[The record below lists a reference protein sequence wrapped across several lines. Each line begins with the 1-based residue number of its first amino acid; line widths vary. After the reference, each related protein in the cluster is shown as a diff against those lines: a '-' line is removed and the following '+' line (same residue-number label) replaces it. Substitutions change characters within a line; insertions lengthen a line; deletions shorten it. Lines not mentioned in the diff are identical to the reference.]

1 MVNLRQLF
9 RYVRPYWRQ
18 MVVATVALLISSSIV
33 LALPWAISQLVDSVF
48 TNGDAQLLNQ
58 IALGLLLLFVVQG
71 IFYFVEA
78 YFLSKVGQRVVADLR
93 LDLHRRLLSLP
104 AFFFDNR
111 RVGELV
117 SRVTNDVTL
126 VQTVL
131 TDAPVAFLRQIV
143 TFVGALALMIAM
155 NWQLTLF
162 VAVLIPPL
170 TLFAIFF
177 GRRIERLSTQVQD
190 RLADS
195 TTVLE
200 ESLSGIRVIKS
211 FGREPFEQA
220 RFGERVEQ
228 TFATAMQRVRL
239 RAIFIPLITFFSF
252 GAVTAVLWFGGQ
264 QVLAG
269 TISAGQLVAF
279 LFYMFMVAGPLGEL
293 AGLYS
298 QVREALGASRRIFE
312 ILATPGEEQ
321 ANQAQTARPSLPAVS
336 GLVRFDGVTFEYA
349 ETDGYATPAEHSEAA
364 GRWSRRRNGGA
375 PSRNGDAPVELPA
388 PTRPAVLH
396 GIDLVAQPG
405 EVIAIVGPSGV
416 GKTTLVN
423 LLPRFYTPS
432 GGAIT
437 IDGIDTQT
445 VNLASLRAQ
454 IGLVPQETFLFGG
467 TVRENIAYGRL
478 EASQAEI
485 EAAARAAYA
494 HDFIAALPQGYAT
507 VVGERGV
514 KLSAGQ
520 RQRVAIARALLK
532 DPRILILDEATSA
545 LDTESERWVQAALER
560 LMQGRTSFVI
570 AHRLSTV
577 QRADRIIV
585 LQEGRIV
592 ESGRHADLLAQDGL
606 YAHLWSLQFADSV
619 EPLLQAA

>member
-1 MVNLRQLF
+1 MANLRRLF
-9 RYVRPYWRQ
+9 RYVRPYWLQ
-18 MVVATVALLISSSIV
+18 MLLATVALLCSSLIA
-33 LALPWAISQLVDSVF
+33 LALPWAVSLLVDSVF
-48 TNGDAQLLNQ
+48 TSSNAQLLNQ
-58 IALGLLLLFVVQG
+58 IALGLLGLFVIQAG
-71 IFYFVEA
+71 FYFVEA
-78 YFLSKVGQRVVADLR
+78 FYLARVGQRVVADLR
-93 LDLHRRLLSLP
+93 IDLHRRLLSLP

-111 RVGELV
+111 RVGEMV

-131 TDAPVAFLRQIV
+131 TETPVAFLRQAV
-143 TFVGALALMIAM
+143 TFVGALAIMIYL

-162 VAVLIPPL
+162 ILAILPPI
-170 TLFAIFF
+170 TFFAIYF
-177 GRRIERLSTQVQD
+177 GRRIERVSTDVQD

-211 FGREPFEQA
+211 FGRQAYEQE
-220 RFGERVEQ
+220 RFAIRVER
-228 TFATAMQRVRL
+228 TFATALERIRL
-239 RAIFIPLITFFSF
+239 RATFIPLITFFSLS
-252 GAVTAVLWFGGQ
+252 AITAVLWFGGR

-269 TISAGQLVAF
+269 TITAGELIAF
-279 LFYMFMVAGPLGEL
+279 LFYMFMVAGPVGEF

-298 QVREALGASRRIFE
+298 QLREALGASRRIFE
-312 ILATPGEEQ
+312 ILETPGEEQ
-321 ANQAQTARPSLPAVS
+321 QAGLPALPPVH
-336 GLVRFDGVTFEYA
+336 GLVRYDSVKFEYTDTLDA
-349 ETDGYATPAEHSEAA
+349 EPSAMTASDVAGASHPPITSAAADGDLIRE
-364 GRWSRRRNGGA
+364 R
-375 PSRNGDAPVELPA
+375 
-388 PTRPAVLH
+388 RPAVLH
-396 GIDLVAQPG
+396 GIDLVAEPG

-423 LLPRFYTPS
+423 LLPRFYEPTD
-432 GGAIT
+432 GCIE
-437 IDGIDTQT
+437 IDGIDTRT
-445 VNLASLRAQ
+445 VNLESLRAQ

-478 EASQAEI
+478 DATQAEI
-485 EAAARAAYA
+485 EDAALAAYA
-494 HDFIAALPQGYAT
+494 HDFITQLPKGYDT
-507 VVGERGV
+507 IVGERGV

-585 LQEGRIV
+585 LQGGRIV
-592 ESGRHADLLAQDGL
+592 ESGRHAELLEQDGL
-606 YAHLWSLQFADSV
+606 YAHLWSLQFTDSS
-619 EPLLQAA
+619 EPLLQIA

>member
-1 MVNLRQLF
+1 M
-9 RYVRPYWRQ
+9 
-18 MVVATVALLISSSIV
+18 
-33 LALPWAISQLVDSVF
+33 
-48 TNGDAQLLNQ
+48 
-58 IALGLLLLFVVQG
+58 
-71 IFYFVEA
+71 
-78 YFLSKVGQRVVADLR
+78 
-93 LDLHRRLLSLP
+93 
-104 AFFFDNR
+104 
-111 RVGELV
+111 
-117 SRVTNDVTL
+117 TNDVTL

-131 TDAPVAFLRQIV
+131 TETPVAFLRQAV
-143 TFVGALALMIAM
+143 TFVGALALMIYLNA
-155 NWQLTLF
+155 QLTLF
-162 VAVLIPPL
+162 VLAIIPPI

-177 GRRIERLSTQVQD
+177 GRRIERISTQVQD

-211 FGREPFEQA
+211 FGRQEFEQE
-220 RFGERVEQ
+220 RFGERVER
-228 TFATAMQRVRL
+228 TFATAMQRIRL
-239 RAIFIPLITFFSF
+239 RATFIPLITFFSLS
-252 GAVTAVLWFGGQ
+252 AITAVLWFGGQ

-269 TISAGQLVAF
+269 TITAGELVAF
-279 LFYMFMVAGPLGEL
+279 LFYMFMVAGPVGEF

-298 QVREALGASRRIFE
+298 QLREALGASLRIFE
-312 ILATPGEEQ
+312 ILETPGEEQ
-321 ANQAQTARPSLPAVS
+321 QEGLPDLPPVR
-336 GLVRFDGVTFEYA
+336 GLVCFDDVRFEYVDSP
-349 ETDGYATPAEHSEAA
+349 DGLPTGHLARDELAPDAPAT
-364 GRWSRRRNGGA
+364 
-375 PSRNGDAPVELPA
+375 NGDLIPER
-388 PTRPAVLH
+388 RPAVLH

-423 LLPRFYTPS
+423 LLPRFYEAT
-432 GGAIT
+432 GGRIE
-437 IDGIDTQT
+437 IDGIDTRT
-445 VNLASLRAQ
+445 VNLGSLRAQ

-478 EASQAEI
+478 DAAQAEI
-485 EAAARAAYA
+485 EEAAWAAYA
-494 HDFIAALPQGYAT
+494 HDFIVQLPRGYDT

-585 LQEGRIV
+585 LQGGRVV
-592 ESGRHADLLAQDGL
+592 ESGRHAELLEQDGL
-606 YAHLWSLQFADSV
+606 YAHLWSLQFADIN
-619 EPLLQAA
+619 EPMVLAG

>member
-1 MVNLRQLF
+1 MTNLRRLF
-9 RYVRPYWRQ
+9 RYVRPYWLQ
-18 MVVATVALLISSSIV
+18 MLLATVALLCSSLIA
-33 LALPWAISQLVDSVF
+33 LALPWAVSLLVDSVF
-48 TNGDAQLLNQ
+48 TSSNAQLLNQ
-58 IALGLLLLFVVQG
+58 IALGLLGLFVIQAG
-71 IFYFVEA
+71 FYFVEA
-78 YFLSKVGQRVVADLR
+78 YYLARVGQRVVADLR
-93 LDLHRRLLSLP
+93 IDLHRRLLSLP

-111 RVGELV
+111 RVGEMV

-131 TDAPVAFLRQIV
+131 TETPVAFLRQAV
-143 TFVGALALMIAM
+143 TFVGALAIMIYL

-162 VAVLIPPL
+162 ILAILPPI
-170 TLFAIFF
+170 TFFAIYF
-177 GRRIERLSTQVQD
+177 GRRIERVSTDVQD

-211 FGREPFEQA
+211 FGRQAYEQE
-220 RFGERVEQ
+220 RFAVRVER
-228 TFATAMQRVRL
+228 TFATAMQRIRL
-239 RAIFIPLITFFSF
+239 RATFIPLITFFSLS
-252 GAVTAVLWFGGQ
+252 AITAVLWFGGQ

-269 TISAGQLVAF
+269 TITAGELIAF
-279 LFYMFMVAGPLGEL
+279 LFYMFMVAGPVGEF

-298 QVREALGASRRIFE
+298 QLREALGASRRIFE
-312 ILATPGEEQ
+312 ILETPGEEQ
-321 ANQAQTARPSLPAVS
+321 QAGRPALPPVH
-336 GLVRFDGVTFEYA
+336 GLGRYDGVKFEY
-349 ETDGYATPAEHSEAA
+349 TDTLD
-364 GRWSRRRNGGA
+364 
-375 PSRNGDAPVELPA
+375 GDAGADGDLIPEQ
-388 PTRPAVLH
+388 RPAVLH
-396 GIDLVAQPG
+396 GIDLVALPG

-423 LLPRFYTPS
+423 LLPRFYEPT
-432 GGAIT
+432 GGGIE
-437 IDGIDTQT
+437 IDGIDTRT
-445 VNLASLRAQ
+445 VNLESLRAQ

-478 EASQAEI
+478 DATQAEI
-485 EAAARAAYA
+485 EEAATAAYA
-494 HDFIAALPQGYAT
+494 HDFITQLPKGYDT

-585 LQEGRIV
+585 LQGGRIV
-592 ESGRHADLLAQDGL
+592 ESGRHAELLEQDGL
-606 YAHLWSLQFADSV
+606 YAHLWSLQFADSS
-619 EPLLQAA
+619 ELQMQVA

>member
-1 MVNLRQLF
+1 MANLRRLF
-9 RYVRPYWRQ
+9 RYVRPYWLQ
-18 MVVATVALLISSSIV
+18 MLLATVALLCSSLIA
-33 LALPWAISQLVDSVF
+33 LALPWAVSLLVDSVF
-48 TNGDAQLLNQ
+48 TSSNAQLLNQ
-58 IALGLLLLFVVQG
+58 IALGLLGLFVIQAG
-71 IFYFVEA
+71 FYFVEA
-78 YFLSKVGQRVVADLR
+78 FYLARVGQRVVADLR
-93 LDLHRRLLSLP
+93 IDLHRRLLSLP

-111 RVGELV
+111 RVGEMV

-131 TDAPVAFLRQIV
+131 TETPVAFLRQAV
-143 TFVGALALMIAM
+143 TFIGALALMLYL

-162 VAVLIPPL
+162 ILAILPPI
-170 TLFAIFF
+170 TFFAIYF
-177 GRRIERLSTQVQD
+177 GRRIERVSTEVQD

-211 FGREPFEQA
+211 FGRQGYEQE
-220 RFGERVEQ
+220 RFTAQVER
-228 TFATAMQRVRL
+228 TFVTAMQRIRL
-239 RAIFIPLITFFSF
+239 RATFIPLITFFSLS
-252 GAVTAVLWFGGQ
+252 AITAVLWFGGR

-269 TISAGQLVAF
+269 TITAGELIAF
-279 LFYMFMVAGPLGEL
+279 LFYMFMVAGPVGEF

-298 QVREALGASRRIFE
+298 QLREALGASRRIFE
-312 ILATPGEEQ
+312 ILETPGEEQ
-321 ANQAQTARPSLPAVS
+321 QAGLPALPPVR
-336 GLVRFDGVTFEYA
+336 GLVRYDFVKFEYTDTLDSAPAATAATNGA
-349 ETDGYATPAEHSEAA
+349 E
-364 GRWSRRRNGGA
+364 A
-375 PSRNGDAPVELPA
+375 PNLPA
-388 PTRPAVLH
+388 PLAAAGAGGDLIPEQRPAVLH
-396 GIDLVAQPG
+396 GIDLVAHPG

-423 LLPRFYTPS
+423 LLPRFYEPT
-432 GGAIT
+432 GGCIA
-437 IDGIDTQT
+437 IDGIDTRT
-445 VNLASLRAQ
+445 VNLESLRAQ

-478 EASQAEI
+478 DATQSEI
-485 EAAARAAYA
+485 EDAARAAYA
-494 HDFIAALPQGYAT
+494 HDFITQLPKGYDT

-577 QRADRIIV
+577 QRADRIVV
-585 LQEGRIV
+585 LQGGRIV
-592 ESGRHADLLAQDGL
+592 ESGRHAELLAQDGL
-606 YAHLWSLQFADSV
+606 YAHLWSLQFADSG
-619 EPLLQAA
+619 ELQLQVA

>member
-1 MVNLRQLF
+1 MANLRRLF
-9 RYVRPYWRQ
+9 RYVRPYWLQ
-18 MVVATVALLISSSIV
+18 MTLATVALLCSSLIA
-33 LALPWAISQLVDSVF
+33 LALPWAVSLLVDSVF
-48 TNGDAQLLNQ
+48 ASSNAQLLNQ
-58 IALGLLLLFVVQG
+58 IALGLLGLFVIQAG
-71 IFYFVEA
+71 FYFVEA
-78 YFLSKVGQRVVADLR
+78 YFLARVGQRVVADLR
-93 LDLHRRLLSLP
+93 IDLQRRLLSLP

-111 RVGELV
+111 RVGEIV

-131 TDAPVAFLRQIV
+131 TETPVAFLRQAV
-143 TFVGALALMIAM
+143 TFLGALALMLYLDA
-155 NWQLTLF
+155 QLTLF
-162 VAVLIPPL
+162 VLAIIPPIAF
-170 TLFAIFF
+170 FAIFF
-177 GRRIERLSTQVQD
+177 GRRIERISTQVQD

-211 FGREPFEQA
+211 FGRQA
-220 RFGERVEQ
+220 HEEERFTARVEQ
-228 TFATAMQRVRL
+228 TFATAMQRIRL
-239 RAIFIPLITFFSF
+239 RATFIPLVTFFSLS
-252 GAVTAVLWFGGQ
+252 AVTAVLWFGGQ

-269 TISAGQLVAF
+269 TITAGELVAF
-279 LFYMFMVAGPLGEL
+279 LFYMFMVAGPVGEF

-298 QVREALGASRRIFE
+298 QLREALGASRRVFE
-312 ILATPGEEQ
+312 ILETRGEEQ
-321 ANQAQTARPSLPAVS
+321 QEGLPDLPPVR
-336 GLVRFDGVTFEYA
+336 GLVCFDDVRFEYA
-349 ETDGYATPAEHSEAA
+349 DSPDGLPTGDLALA
-364 GRWSRRRNGGA
+364 GL
-375 PSRNGDAPVELPA
+375 PPDELPIDGDLI
-388 PTRPAVLH
+388 PERRPAVLH

-423 LLPRFYTPS
+423 LLPRFYEATS
-432 GGAIT
+432 GRIE
-437 IDGIDTQT
+437 IDGIDTDT

-478 EASQAEI
+478 DAAQSEI
-485 EAAARAAYA
+485 EEAAQAAYA
-494 HDFIAALPQGYAT
+494 HDFIVQLPKGYDT
-507 VVGERGV
+507 IVGERGV

-560 LMQGRTSFVI
+560 LMHGRTSFVI

-577 QRADRIIV
+577 QRADCIIV

-592 ESGRHADLLAQDGL
+592 ESGRHAELLAQDGL
-606 YAHLWSLQFADSV
+606 YAHLWSLQFADMNESLV
-619 EPLLQAA
+619 QTA

>member
-1 MVNLRQLF
+1 MANLRRLF
-9 RYVRPYWRQ
+9 RYVRPYWLQ
-18 MVVATVALLISSSIV
+18 MLLATVALLCSSLIA
-33 LALPWAISQLVDSVF
+33 LALPWAVSLLVDSVF
-48 TNGDAQLLNQ
+48 TSSNAQLLNQ
-58 IALGLLLLFVVQG
+58 IALGLLGLFVIQAG
-71 IFYFVEA
+71 FYFVESFYLA
-78 YFLSKVGQRVVADLR
+78 RVGQRVVADLR
-93 LDLHRRLLSLP
+93 IDLHRRLLSLP
-104 AFFFDNR
+104 ALFFDNR
-111 RVGELV
+111 RVGEMV

-131 TDAPVAFLRQIV
+131 TETPVAFLRQAV
-143 TFVGALALMIAM
+143 TFVGALAIMIYL

-162 VAVLIPPL
+162 ILAILPPI
-170 TLFAIFF
+170 TFFAIYF
-177 GRRIERLSTQVQD
+177 GRRIERISTDVQD

-211 FGREPFEQA
+211 FGRQAYEQE
-220 RFGERVEQ
+220 RFTARVER
-228 TFATAMQRVRL
+228 TFDTAMQRIRL
-239 RAIFIPLITFFSF
+239 RATFIPLITFFSLSSI
-252 GAVTAVLWFGGQ
+252 TAVLWFGGQ

-269 TISAGQLVAF
+269 TITAGELIAF
-279 LFYMFMVAGPLGEL
+279 LFYMFMVAGPVGEF

-298 QVREALGASRRIFE
+298 QLREALGASRRIFE
-312 ILATPGEEQ
+312 ILETPGEEQ
-321 ANQAQTARPSLPAVS
+321 QAGLPALPPVH
-336 GLVRFDGVTFEYA
+336 GLVRYDGVKFEYA
-349 ETDGYATPAEHSEAA
+349 DTLDNEPVPTGVDGDLIPE
-364 GRWSRRRNGGA
+364 
-375 PSRNGDAPVELPA
+375 
-388 PTRPAVLH
+388 RPAVLH
-396 GIDLVAQPG
+396 GIDLVAHPG

-423 LLPRFYTPS
+423 LLPRFYEPT
-432 GGAIT
+432 GGCIE
-437 IDGIDTQT
+437 IDGIDTRT
-445 VNLASLRAQ
+445 VNLESLRAQ

-478 EASQAEI
+478 DATQAEI
-485 EAAARAAYA
+485 EDAASAAYA
-494 HDFIAALPQGYAT
+494 HDFITQLPKGYDT
-507 VVGERGV
+507 IVGERGV

-585 LQEGRIV
+585 LQGGRIV
-592 ESGRHADLLAQDGL
+592 ESGRHAELLAQDGL
-606 YAHLWSLQFADSV
+606 YAHLWSLQFADSS
-619 EPLLQAA
+619 ELQLQVA

>member
-1 MVNLRQLF
+1 MANLRRLF
-9 RYVRPYWRQ
+9 RYVRPYWLQ
-18 MVVATVALLISSSIV
+18 MLVATIALLCSSLIA
-33 LALPWAISQLVDSVF
+33 LALPWAVSLLVDSVF
-48 TNGDAQLLNQ
+48 TSSNAQLLNQ
-58 IALGLLLLFVVQG
+58 IALGLLGLFVIQAG
-71 IFYFVEA
+71 FYFVEA
-78 YFLSKVGQRVVADLR
+78 FYLARVGQRVVADLR
-93 LDLHRRLLSLP
+93 IDLHRRLLSLP

-111 RVGELV
+111 RVGEMV

-131 TDAPVAFLRQIV
+131 TETPVAFLRQAV
-143 TFVGALALMIAM
+143 TFVGALALMLYL

-162 VAVLIPPL
+162 IIAILPPI
-170 TLFAIFF
+170 TFFAIYF
-177 GRRIERLSTQVQD
+177 GRRIERISTAVQD

-211 FGREPFEQA
+211 FGRQAYEQA
-220 RFGERVEQ
+220 RFTAQVER
-228 TFATAMQRVRL
+228 TFATALQRIRL
-239 RAIFIPLITFFSF
+239 RATFIPLITFFSLS
-252 GAVTAVLWFGGQ
+252 AIIAVLWFGGR

-269 TISAGQLVAF
+269 TITAGELIAF
-279 LFYMFMVAGPLGEL
+279 LFYMFMVAGPVGEF

-298 QVREALGASRRIFE
+298 QLREALGASQRIFE
-312 ILATPGEEQ
+312 ILETPGEEPQ
-321 ANQAQTARPSLPAVS
+321 ADLPDLPPVH
-336 GLVRFDGVTFEYA
+336 GLVRFDAVKFEYA
-349 ETDGYATPAEHSEAA
+349 DTLDDAPAAQAAPATPPSTPAGAA
-364 GRWSRRRNGGA
+364 GPGSDLFLE
-375 PSRNGDAPVELPA
+375 P
-388 PTRPAVLH
+388 RPAVLH
-396 GIDLVAQPG
+396 GIDLLAHPG

-423 LLPRFYTPS
+423 LLPRFYEPT
-432 GGAIT
+432 GGCIE
-437 IDGIDTQT
+437 IDGIDTRT
-445 VNLASLRAQ
+445 VNLQSLRAQ

-478 EASQAEI
+478 DATQEEI
-485 EAAARAAYA
+485 EDAARAAYA
-494 HDFIAALPQGYAT
+494 HDFIAQLPKGYAT

-577 QRADRIIV
+577 QRADRIVV
-585 LQEGRIV
+585 LQDGQIV

-606 YAHLWSLQFADSV
+606 YAHLWSLQFAAGPAPQV
-619 EPLLQAA
+619 LVAG

>member
-1 MVNLRQLF
+1 MANLRRLF
-9 RYVRPYWRQ
+9 RYVRPYWLQ
-18 MVVATVALLISSSIV
+18 MTVATIALLISSLIA
-33 LALPWAISQLVDSVF
+33 LALPWAVSLLVDSVF
-48 TNGDAQLLNQ
+48 TSGDATLLNQ
-58 IALGLLLLFVVQG
+58 IALGLLVLFVIQSG
-71 IFYFVEA
+71 FYFVEA
-78 YFLSKVGQRVVADLR
+78 YFLERIGQRVVADLR
-93 LDLHRRLLSLP
+93 LDLHRRLLTLP

-111 RVGELV
+111 RVGEMV

-131 TDAPVAFLRQIV
+131 TQTPVAFLRQIV
-143 TFVGALALMIAM
+143 TFAGALAIMIWT

-162 VAVLIPPL
+162 VAALIPPL

-177 GRRIERLSTQVQD
+177 GRRIERVSTQVQD

-211 FGREPFEQA
+211 FGRQDFEQE
-220 RFGERVEQ
+220 RFAVRVER
-228 TFATAMQRVRL
+228 TFATAMERIRL
-239 RAIFIPLITFFSF
+239 RAIFIPSITFLSLS
-252 GAVTAVLWFGGQ
+252 AVTAVLWFGGR
-264 QVLAG
+264 QVLEG
-269 TISAGQLVAF
+269 TISAGELVAF
-279 LFYMFMVAGPLGEL
+279 LFYMFMVAGPLGEF

-312 ILATPGEEQ
+312 ILETPGEEQ
-321 ANQAQTARPSLPAVS
+321 QADLPALPPIQ
-336 GLVRFDGVTFEYA
+336 GLVRYDGVKFEYA
-349 ETDGYATPAEHSEAA
+349 DS
-364 GRWSRRRNGGA
+364 S
-375 PSRNGDAPVELPA
+375 DELPA
-388 PTRPAVLH
+388 PAAQTEDGEPPRDRRPAVLH
-396 GIDLVAQPG
+396 GIDLVARPG

-423 LLPRFYTPS
+423 LLPRFYAPT
-432 GGAIT
+432 GGKIE
-437 IDGIDTQT
+437 IDGIDTAT
-445 VNLASLRAQ
+445 VNLQSLRGQ
-454 IGLVPQETFLFGG
+454 IGLVPQDTFLFGG

-478 EASQAEI
+478 DAAQAEI
-485 EAAARAAYA
+485 EEAARAAYA
-494 HDFIAALPQGYAT
+494 HDFIVQLPKGYDT
-507 VVGERGV
+507 IVGERGA

-585 LQEGRIV
+585 LQGGRIV
-592 ESGRHADLLAQDGL
+592 ESGRHAELLAQDGL
-606 YAHLWSLQFADSV
+606 YAHLWSLQFADIAVSPPTRAS
-619 EPLLQAA
+619 EPLLQTA